1 MKIRMISQTRWNGVV
16 RRPGDTTEID
26 SNTALRWIKNGI
38 AEPVEPG
45 KTEPA
50 EAGKTEE
57 TASTELEGLNY
68 NEIRKIAKGKN
79 ITIPKGT
86 KKPELIA
93 LLRQPEKSSAEPTGK
108 PAEEKKTD

>member
-1 MKIRMISQTRWNGVV
+1 MRVRMKLQTRWNGIV
-16 RRPGDTTEID
+16 RKPGDTAEID

-38 AEPVEPG
+38 AAPVESE
-45 KTEPA
+45 KN
-50 EAGKTEE
+50 E
-57 TASTELEGLNY
+57 TATAETTAVTEFDDLKY
-68 NEIRKIAKGKN
+68 NELREIAKKRT

-93 LLRQPEKSSAEPTGK
+93 LLQESTEPPAEPTEK